1 MFRFFQKVLRICSFA
16 PCRVY
21 KYDDQ
26 QWEYFV
32 ETQDEVK
39 IRRSDI
45 DCARQMTEVPPTE
58 DGKPAEMP
66 VLPRKPLMEG
76 ESAPAVG
83 ADGKHPG
90 SNDLTTAAAAKENLD
105 KFLDSLHK
113 KAAQATSWVVSLEP
127 PSLANPT
134 ERQKELLGYILLLKR
149 FFACKAL
156 ENAGIMFRYWG
167 RLGAK
172 KCGRLCRT
180 CRWIGNDMSFSLP
193 KKDPARAAP
202 HHPVP
207 VWCANCFTCQEESQ
221 WFFGSSAHGV
231 YRSPSGVPSRLW
243 TGILASWN
251 SWSNPKQC
259 IVKFSHWGFKGIFFG
274 GKAQKKIQV
283 QLNVP

>member
-66 VLPRKPLMEG
+66 VLPRKPLMVG
-76 ESAPAVG
+76 EFAPAVR

-113 KAAQATSWVVSLEP
+113 KAAQATSWVVSLERP
-127 PSLANPT
+127 VLLTQRSVRRSLSDIFYCSKGFCLQGT
-134 ERQKELLGYILLLKR
+134 GTCRYHVSLLGKI
-149 FFACKAL
+149 
-156 ENAGIMFRYWG
+156 G
-167 RLGAK
+167 RK

-180 CRWIGNDMSFSLP
+180 CR
-193 KKDPARAAP
+193 
-202 HHPVP
+202 
-207 VWCANCFTCQEESQ
+207 
-221 WFFGSSAHGV
+221 
-231 YRSPSGVPSRLW
+231 
-243 TGILASWN
+243 
-251 SWSNPKQC
+251 
-259 IVKFSHWGFKGIFFG
+259 
-274 GKAQKKIQV
+274 
-283 QLNVP
+283 

>member
-1 MFRFFQKVLRICSFA
+1 MLRFFQKVLRICSFA

-127 PSLANPT
+127 PSLPNPT
-134 ERQKELLGYILLLKR
+134 ERQKELLGYILLLKNV
-149 FFACKAL
+149 FCL
-156 ENAGIMFRYWG
+156 QGAG
-167 RLGAK
+167 
-172 KCGRLCRT
+172 T
-180 CRWIGNDMSFSLP
+180 CRYHVSLLGKIGRKQMWQALP
-193 KKDPARAAP
+193 
-202 HHPVP
+202 H
-207 VWCANCFTCQEESQ
+207 
-221 WFFGSSAHGV
+221 
-231 YRSPSGVPSRLW
+231 L
-243 TGILASWN
+243 
-251 SWSNPKQC
+251 
-259 IVKFSHWGFKGIFFG
+259 
-274 GKAQKKIQV
+274 
-283 QLNVP
+283 